1 LRHGCPSDHHT
12 YAWGS
17 RNLVCTS
24 YADERERTDTITVNW
39 GGRTYWCHT
48 GAASPAATTTT
59 SRACGVERWRVKT
72 LSDTTAGLVRLAPR
86 TTTIAQ
92 LVRLAEP
99 PSVGSTTRA
108 RGPETTLFTLRAR
121 LVELRQED
129 DGDIHLV
136 ISDPRSGAT
145 MIAEFPADYCTLT
158 TAPALRTKMRHA
170 REALVAACGTASE
183 SFRSLRG
190 TAEVTGVGFFDAMHG
205 QTGVAPNGVELH
217 PVLRFSG
224 SCAA

>member
-1 LRHGCPSDHHT
+1 LRHECPSDHHT

-48 GAASPAATTTT
+48 GAPGPAASTRTTT
-59 SRACGVERWRVKT
+59 RACGVERWRVKT
-72 LSDTTAGLVRLAPR
+72 LSDTTARLVTPTPR
-86 TTTIAQ
+86 RTMIAQ
-92 LVRLAEP
+92 LVRVAEP
-99 PSVGSTTRA
+99 PTVAPTTRA
-108 RGPETTLFTLRAR
+108 PGPETTLFTLRAR

-136 ISDPRSGAT
+136 IADPRSGAT
-145 MIAEFPADYCTLT
+145 MIAEFPADYC
-158 TAPALRTKMRHA
+158 
-170 REALVAACGTASE
+170 GTASE

-190 TAEVTGVGFFDAMHG
+190 TAEITGVGFFDAMHG
-205 QTGVAPNGVELH
+205 QTGVAPNGIELH

-224 SCAA
+224 SCGA